1 MTCSFAELSTWS
13 DIYRIRKAQF
23 PILRLFLRLMG
34 KLFTRCIASTR
45 RVVFVS
51 RQFPTEWARVT
62 MNLRPKISWMRMGSK
77 LSHSTHLAD
86 ITWHSLL
93 KKESFRRPP
102 TRIVWIRNYEVF
114 IWIWCPLSTMKSV
127 FPKRRRA
134 ENPFKPQGKDSMP
147 LAAFHLPQVC
157 HLFSFIF

>member
-86 ITWHSLL
+86 ITWHSQWCYGGTIWKNPIYSNRFFYFILYRSTRYYL
-93 KKESFRRPP
+93 KLNFLETAILNEQICVLTTKLHF
-102 TRIVWIRNYEVF
+102 
-114 IWIWCPLSTMKSV
+114 KSV
-127 FPKRRRA
+127 FT
-134 ENPFKPQGKDSMP
+134 
-147 LAAFHLPQVC
+147 L
-157 HLFSFIF
+157 